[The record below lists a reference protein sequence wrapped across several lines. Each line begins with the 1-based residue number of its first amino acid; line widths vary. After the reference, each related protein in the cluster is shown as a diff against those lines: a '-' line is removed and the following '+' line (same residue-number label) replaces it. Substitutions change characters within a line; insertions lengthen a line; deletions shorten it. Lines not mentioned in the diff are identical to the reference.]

1 MKLILP
7 DAKLH
12 IKYCVGCWFWWL
24 WYRDCGGAVGVICH
38 CFTNRL
44 VALAPR
50 ITILIQTQEME
61 NWFLTRQITGKR
73 SSVLFNQASLMEN
86 QPRQSFE
93 HVQKNSILTTQFD
106 IVDKIS
112 SYQITCSVP
121 RHGHTNKWYFSKKYV
136 LAAQV
141 FTHDQRCIEKISFG
155 WHKVK

>member
-106 IVDKIS
+106 MRQNIKLS
-112 SYQITCSVP
+112 NYMFCPSAWAYQQVILFKEICPGCPGIYS
-121 RHGHTNKWYFSKKYV
+121 WSKVYWKNLFWV
-136 LAAQV
+136 A
-141 FTHDQRCIEKISFG
+141 
-155 WHKVK
+155 